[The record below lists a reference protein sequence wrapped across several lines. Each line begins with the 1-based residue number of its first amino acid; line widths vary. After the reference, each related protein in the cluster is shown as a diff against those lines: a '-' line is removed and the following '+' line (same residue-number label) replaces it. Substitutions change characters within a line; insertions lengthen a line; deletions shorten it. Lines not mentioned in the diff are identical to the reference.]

1 MADRAGTARSRNRM
15 QPQPNA
21 RGSVLRK
28 LISRDVF
35 DVPFMMFT
43 LALLT
48 IGLIMLLSSS
58 YTYAYYNEGGDSA
71 YYFKRQLVFAIVGVT
86 LMFLVSKVNYEW
98 YKYLAI
104 PGLVVSLGL
113 LVVVLFYHT
122 NLGDFKRWI
131 PLFAGLTI
139 QPSEIAKVAL
149 VLFCAWSMEKHHR
162 QIIDKTPSRGKTAN
176 FLRDKTNGLINPCK
190 ATSTLYMLFYA
201 AVICLMCGLV
211 VLEHHLSGTIL
222 IFSIGVAMMFFGEVK
237 LRWFVIG
244 AVGVAVVVAFFIIFP
259 DKLPEYAAERITAWL
274 DKSYEPFDARWQ
286 TNQSLYAIGSGGF
299 LGAGLGNSKQ
309 KHLYVSEPQNDFI
322 FSIVCE
328 ELGFVGATA
337 IIILF
342 GLLVWRGFVI
352 AMKARDRFGALLAMG
367 LVFQVGLQVALNIAV
382 VTDTVPN
389 TGISLPFFS
398 YGGTSLLILLV
409 EMGIVLSVSR
419 YSRVRKR

>member
-1 MADRAGTARSRNRM
+1 MSANANTVRSRNRA
-15 QPQPNA
+15 QPERNTKRSFL
-21 RGSVLRK
+21 RGLM
-28 LISRDVF
+28 SRDAF

-48 IGLIMLLSSS
+48 IGLIMLLSAS
-58 YTYAYYNEGGDSA
+58 YTYAYYNNGDSD
-71 YYFKRQLVFAIVGVT
+71 YYFKRQLLFAIVGVT
-86 LMFLVSKVNYEW
+86 LMFLVSKINYEW
-98 YKYLAI
+98 YKFLAI
-104 PGLVVSLGL
+104 PGIVVSVGL
-113 LVVVLFYHT
+113 LVLVLFYHT
-122 NLGDFKRWI
+122 DMGDFKRWI
-131 PLFAGLTI
+131 PLPGGQTF

-149 VLFCAWSMEKHHR
+149 VLFCAWSMEKHHL
-162 QIIDKTPSRGKTAN
+162 QIIDKTPSRGKVAN
-176 FLRDKTNGLINPCK
+176 FLRDRTNGLINPCK

-201 AVICLMCGLV
+201 AVICLLCGLV
-211 VLEHHLSGTIL
+211 FLENHLSGTIL
-222 IFSIGVAMMFFGEVK
+222 MFAIGVAMMFFGEVK
-237 LRWFVIG
+237 MRWFVIG
-244 AVGVAVVVAFFIIFP
+244 AVAVIAVVVFFIIFP
-259 DKLPEYAAERITAWL
+259 DRLPSYAAERITSWL
-274 DKSYEPFDARWQ
+274 DKDFEPFGARWQ

-352 AMKARDRFGALLAMG
+352 AMKARDRFGALLALG

>member
-1 MADRAGTARSRNRM
+1 MADRANAARNRNRM
-15 QPQPNA
+15 QPQGTSKVSA
-21 RGSVLRK
+21 LRK
-28 LISRDVF
+28 LMSKDAF

-58 YTYAYYNEGGDSA
+58 YTYAYYNDGDST
-71 YYFKRQLVFAIVGVT
+71 YYFKRQLIFAIVGVV
-86 LMFLVSKVNYEW
+86 LMFLVSKINYEW

-104 PGLVVSLGL
+104 PGIAISIVL

-131 PLFAGLTI
+131 PLPGGFTF

-162 QIIDKTPSRGKTAN
+162 QIIDKTPSRGRTAN

-211 VLEHHLSGTIL
+211 FLENHLSGTIL
-222 IFSIGVAMMFFGEVK
+222 MFSIGVAMMFFGEVK
-237 LRWFVIG
+237 MRWFVIG
-244 AVGVAVVVAFFIIFP
+244 AVAVIAVVVFFVIFP
-259 DKLPEYAAERITAWL
+259 DKLPSYAAKRITAWW
-274 DKSYEPFDARWQ
+274 DKDFDPFGARWQ
-286 TNQSLYAIGSGGF
+286 TNQSLYAIGSGGV

-328 ELGFVGATA
+328 ELGFIGATA

-398 YGGTSLLILLV
+398 YGGTSLMILLM

-419 YSRVRKR
+419 YSRVRKM

>member
-1 MADRAGTARSRNRM
+1 MSANANMVRSRNRA
-15 QPQPNA
+15 QPEGKKGRSFL
-21 RGSVLRK
+21 RGLM
-28 LISRDVF
+28 SRDAF
-35 DVPFMMFT
+35 DVQFMAFT

-48 IGLIMLLSSS
+48 TGLVMLLSASS
-58 YTYAYYNEGGDSA
+58 TYAYYNNGDSD
-71 YYFKRQLVFAIVGVT
+71 YYFKRQLLFAIVGVT
-86 LMFLVSKVNYEW
+86 LMFLVSKINYEW
-98 YKYLAI
+98 YKFLAI
-104 PGLVVSLGL
+104 PGIVVSVGL
-113 LVVVLFYHT
+113 LVLVLFYHT
-122 NLGDFKRWI
+122 DMGDFKRWI
-131 PLFAGLTI
+131 PLPGGQTF

-149 VLFCAWSMEKHHR
+149 VLFCAWSMEKHHL
-162 QIIDKTPSRGKTAN
+162 QIIDKTPSRGKVAN
-176 FLRDKTNGLINPCK
+176 FLRDRTNGLINPCK

-201 AVICLMCGLV
+201 AVICLLCGLV
-211 VLEHHLSGTIL
+211 FLENHLSGTIL
-222 IFSIGVAMMFFGEVK
+222 MFAIGVAMMFFGEVK
-237 LRWFVIG
+237 MRWFVIG
-244 AVGVAVVVAFFIIFP
+244 AVAVIAVVVFFIIFP
-259 DKLPEYAAERITAWL
+259 DRLPSYAAERITSWL
-274 DKSYEPFDARWQ
+274 DKDFEPFGARWQ

-342 GLLVWRGFVI
+342 SLLIWRGFVI
-352 AMKARDRFGALLAMG
+352 AMKARDRFGALLALG

>member
-15 QPQPNA
+15 QPQSSA
-21 RGSVLRK
+21 KGSALRK

-58 YTYAYYNEGGDSA
+58 YTYAYYNKGDSTF
-71 YYFKRQLVFAIVGVT
+71 YFKRQLLFAIVGVAM
-86 LMFLVSKVNYEW
+86 MFLVSKINYEW
-98 YKYLAI
+98 YKYLAV
-104 PGLVVSLGL
+104 PGLVVSFIL
-113 LVVVLFYHT
+113 LVIVLFYHT
-122 NLGDFKRWI
+122 DLGDFKRWI
-131 PLFAGLTI
+131 PLPGGLTI

-162 QIIDKTPSRGKTAN
+162 QIIDKTPSRGKTAT

-190 ATSTLYMLFYA
+190 ATSTRYMLFYA
-201 AVICLMCGLV
+201 FVICLMCGLV
-211 VLEHHLSGTIL
+211 MLEHHLSGTIL

-237 LRWFVIG
+237 MRWFVVG
-244 AVGVAVVVAFFIIFP
+244 VVGVAAVVAFFIIFP
-259 DKLPEYAAERITAWL
+259 DKLPEYAAERIKAWL
-274 DKSYEPFDARWQ
+274 DEDYDRFGARWQ
-286 TNQSLYAIGSGGF
+286 INQSLYAIGSGGF

-352 AMKARDRFGALLAMG
+352 AMKARDRFGALLALG

-419 YSRVRKR
+419 YSRVRKM